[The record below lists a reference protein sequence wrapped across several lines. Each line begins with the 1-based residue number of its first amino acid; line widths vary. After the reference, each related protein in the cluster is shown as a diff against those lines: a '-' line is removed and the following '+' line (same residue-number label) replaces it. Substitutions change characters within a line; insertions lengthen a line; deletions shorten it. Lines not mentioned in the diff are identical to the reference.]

1 MSGTLNV
8 GGKQIFSHSDAT
20 DKVTYGGGVPA
31 GTVIQTQI
39 STTVVNS
46 VSSTRPENSI
56 TSTTGEQC
64 IVKDITTE
72 RTDSKILILAQAS
85 IGNST
90 ANNGFFALFR
100 DTTRLHN
107 IRWLPYGIRQYAGNL
122 SINYLDQ
129 PNVAAGTSLTYQ
141 IRMTGQSGQSNVMYF
156 GRVSDTTTGSWTNVT
171 FALVEIAA

>member
-1 MSGTLNV
+1 MATLKLNNTTV
-8 GGKQIFSHSDAT
+8 FTESNGAASIPSAVKF
-20 DKVTYGGGVPA
+20 PA
-31 GTVIQTQI
+31 GHVIQTQI

-46 VSSTRPENSI
+46 VSSTRPEDNI

-64 IVKDITTE
+64 IVKAITTE
-72 RTDSKILILAQAS
+72 KANSKILILAQAS

-90 ANNGFFALFR
+90 ANNGFFVLFR

-107 IRWLPYGIRQYAGNL
+107 IRWLPYGVRQYAGSL

-141 IRMTGQSGQSNVMYF
+141 IRMTGQVGQTNVVYF
-156 GRVSDTTTGSWTNVT
+156 GRDSSQTTGSWTNVT
-171 FALVEIAA
+171 FALMEIAA